1 MMEFISDNNKIDLK
15 WLGTKPIYYGIDGKY
30 LGKKPPQE
38 EISNYKENVI
48 KGKYVTSGMG

>member
-1 MMEFISDNNKIDLK
+1 MEFISDNNKIDLK

-30 LGKKPPQE
+30 LGKKPSQE